1 MGRPKI
7 VHTTFLF
14 INYFSDMFRPQ
25 FLVSETGFRDYFIWR
40 KIKRRCLDTTNY
52 FFINLIPFYIV

>member
-52 FFINLIPFYIV
+52 FFINL